1 VNRNISSVKY
11 TTSATASVYKWIP
24 GSPAWIGVGI
34 ATVLLIV
41 FLVSGNLFG
50 DVRST
55 SGDFRLAIIHI
66 LLSAYVP
73 SAYVYLIS
81 VTKNVAQDM
90 APLFG
95 HESSGLNRIGS
106 HVAWKLMLVG
116 FIGAL
121 VDVYATT
128 VTTVGDNP
136 WIWQD
141 QNFDARWMRILGPLF
156 SGWISCLFYVLA
168 VESWRLS
175 KLSDDIGAIDL
186 LDLLPYR
193 PLIRLGLTNVLLV
206 VGLAS
211 IFSLFLLEPGFAT
224 LVAQLSIPFLIFA
237 WVGLMLPLQ
246 GIRKKI
252 KIAKQQELDWCTQA
266 LMAARNQ
273 IKASKENNQG
283 IAEIIAYKTLIENI
297 RNWPFDNPTLA
308 RFALYLL
315 IPIGSMFGGAFVER
329 GLDFLLR

>member
-1 VNRNISSVKY
+1 M
-11 TTSATASVYKWIP
+11 
-24 GSPAWIGVGI
+24 WIGVGI
-34 ATVLLIV
+34 AAVLLIV
-41 FLVSGNLFG
+41 FLVGRNLSG
-50 DVRST
+50 DVRLT

-66 LLSAYVP
+66 LLMAYVP

-81 VTKNVAQDM
+81 VTKDVAQDM

-95 HESSGLNRIGS
+95 DEINHIGS
-106 HVAWKLMLVG
+106 HVAWKLVLAG
-116 FIGAL
+116 FFGVLID
-121 VDVYATT
+121 VDATTATT
-128 VTTVGDNP
+128 VGSDP

-141 QNFDARWMRILGPLF
+141 QNLDAKWMRILGPLF

-168 VESWRLS
+168 VESGRLS
-175 KLSDDIGAIDL
+175 KLSNDIGAIDL

-211 IFSLFLLEPGFAT
+211 IFSLFLLEPGFEI
-224 LVAQLSIPFLIFA
+224 LIAQLSIPFLIFA

-273 IKASKENNQG
+273 IKASKENKQG
-283 IAEIIAYKTLIENI
+283 IAEIIAYMTLIENI

-315 IPIGSMFGGAFVER
+315 IPVGSMFGGAFVER
-329 GLDFLLR
+329 GVDILLR